1 MKNIA
6 SSDGTGLSR
15 AKLSKLQIFQL
26 ASMNIQQHDHQKA
39 IMAQIRRLH
48 EIPSIATGG
57 DRQDLPSFSRSSS
70 RASNASSA
78 QSGGKPTNRAV
89 AVQAASD
96 ERRESLNST
105 QSNGGQ
111 KARRG
116 SNGSSSGHSSI
127 GSGSDPHAQT
137 WTAIQ
142 TARSELD
149 KGAKAKK

>member
-1 MKNIA
+1 MA
-6 SSDGTGLSR
+6 PQARTDSPD
-15 AKLSKLQIFQL
+15 
-26 ASMNIQQHDHQKA
+26 A

>member
-1 MKNIA
+1 
-6 SSDGTGLSR
+6 
-15 AKLSKLQIFQL
+15 
-26 ASMNIQQHDHQKA
+26 
-39 IMAQIRRLH
+39 
-48 EIPSIATGG
+48 
-57 DRQDLPSFSRSSS
+57 
-70 RASNASSA
+70 
-78 QSGGKPTNRAV
+78 
-89 AVQAASD
+89 VQAASD

-116 SNGSSSGHSSI
+116 SNGSSSGHGSI

-149 KGAKAKK
+149 KGAKAKKVSENKSCAALHSYQLMSLCSEVAYCKLPKPESYTLYKLVVAVRLNRLSRL